1 MLTVRY
7 RSWVDRPPHRVTC
20 RLDAPLGSDGTRPE
34 LTGLYRD
41 GMWVFEL
48 PGEGWTTCRLVL
60 DGQVEGVFPTGVRDT
75 AAAVSADHERA
86 ARGFTDDDVI
96 FATPPIAV
104 DDGRLQQTWFAEGP
118 EKDQLWDVVVVGT
131 GMGGGVLLSALADKV
146 VEGAQPTMAVL
157 GLEAGSLLFPT
168 HVANLPRVYFGG
180 PTAFSTS
187 LWSTIETFGSQPF
200 ATDPGPVDP
209 PVAEADRW
217 TGHEVF
223 ALGGR
228 TLYWG
233 GLCPRISEGE
243 LDRWPPPVTRDLV
256 DSTAPGQPGGY
267 YDRAE
272 VLLGVGSPDADPLQS
287 RTEQMLDG
295 LGTGRIN
302 EPAPVALRHEKRTS
316 WRIPGGL
323 FSTAELLLEGRLSQA
338 APNGSFGVPY
348 LHLGELVVGVEPIA
362 DADGGRW
369 LVRGVDLRDNSPT
382 RHRARAVV
390 LSAGTV
396 ESARI
401 IEASPVQ
408 LPGAGV
414 GVGLTEH
421 TMVFKHFQIPPSTV
435 PDGSTGSAQVLSTP
449 PSRDSPDQW
458 NLLLELGSDLAL
470 GRSYPLPW
478 SDTKVTD
485 GWIAGSSSSSA
496 GRTSTAARST
506 SPRTPGRRSTHPRAP
521 ACTRRSCT
529 PRSAASRKSGRSW
542 PTGSWTSS
550 APDRCRGRR
559 SPPTAVTGGP
569 SSRAAGVSSRTRSGP
584 SAWASPEESST
595 AISRCGCRARERAG
609 RTRRRRGCTSAT
621 TRCSRRARRPIL
633 LSPSPHSRCAW
644 PTTCGTRLTAPD
656 GLGARVAPRGTAAAS
671 W

>member
-485 GWIAGSSSSSA
+485 GWIAGQLVFF
-496 GRTSTAARST
+496 GRADLDGGSVHFTAD
-506 SPRTPGRRSTHPRAP
+506 
-521 ACTRRSCT
+521 
-529 PRSAASRKSGRSW
+529 SW
-542 PTGSWTSS
+542 PALNSPAGTGLHAAVLHPAFGGVPQEWQEL
-550 APDRCRGRR
+550 ADR
-559 SPPTAVTGGP
+559 
-569 SSRAAGVSSRTRSGP
+569 
-584 SAWASPEESST
+584 
-595 AISRCGCRARERAG
+595 
-609 RTRRRRGCTSAT
+609 
-621 TRCSRRARRPIL
+621 IL
-633 LSPSPHSRCAW
+633 
-644 PTTCGTRLTAPD
+644 D
-656 GLGARVAPRGTAAAS
+656 ELGARPLPWETESADGRDWRTLVPGGRGFVSHEVGTLRMGESGGIVDSDLQVRLQGTREGRADQAPAGLYVCDNSVFPTSPAANPSLTLAALALRLADHLWDTLDRS
-671 W
+671 